1 MLVPSLQPSQIRNKL
16 VKNPKKVEKSL
27 GTLKK
32 NELLM
37 IPEEDLSTSQ
47 SLIVE
52 SLRSQMNIKSTLSK
66 KKLLKIIN
74 FIYFEVL
81 SKIYFK
87 NEEDWFEEPFIDPSE
102 LSYIYFNSLFGVE
115 KISVRK
121 YVEFLLTCFSHNKEV
136 KRVQLFTKYF
146 LKTQNKTFLFDKK
159 NNHNFIQ
166 KNIILFIL
174 LLKEMDETEK
184 VIFQVEE
191 KENIELYLLSVKC
204 I

>member
-1 MLVPSLQPSQIRNKL
+1 MMLVPSLQPSHIRNKI
-16 VKNPKKVEKSL
+16 VKNSTKNEKSA

-52 SLRSQMNIKSTLSK
+52 CLRSQMKSDLSK

-74 FIYFEVL
+74 SIYFEVL

-87 NEEDWFEEPFIDPSE
+87 NEENWFEEPFIDPSE
-102 LSYIYFNSLFGVE
+102 LSFIYFYSLFGVE
-115 KISVRK
+115 NLSVRK
-121 YVEFLLTCFSHNKEV
+121 YVEFLLTCFSRNKEL

-174 LLKEMDETEK
+174 QLKEMDEIDK
-184 VIFQVEE
+184 VIFHVEE
-191 KENIELYLLSVKC
+191 KDNIGIILLSV
-204 I
+204 IYH